1 MANSIKVSILT
12 VLGFPSLPV
21 NGCRIQQKQ
30 RLKSKRGIE
39 ILLCLSAP
47 LLFGFS
53 PTVSFAS
60 PVQTV
65 AQASP
70 RVGVNRPNL
79 KVGSQGDPVSELQ
92 AALKLLG
99 FYTGTVDGVYNEGT
113 AIAVS
118 RFQEAAGL
126 SPNGVVDTNTWQ
138 RLFPNDAIA
147 STPATSRSSNNFPI
161 PSQASSDNDG
171 TVVVPSGQ
179 TRTTPVTNRAETL
192 KPEPRPTTTTPS
204 RASNLKPEPRPAGT
218 PVATS
223 SSNKP
228 STRQASS
235 TRSNSST
242 TSRQA
247 TRSQQSNRTGAARQ
261 TTRSQQSTTS
271 SGSSRK
277 TQQTASLQYTSDG
290 LPILR
295 PGMRGS
301 EVTRL
306 QRRLQRLGYLEESAI
321 DGDFGSATEAAVV
334 SLQKRYGLEAD
345 GIVGGGTWEILNRR
359 RKQ

>member
-1 MANSIKVSILT
+1 MKNGIKISILT
-12 VLGFPSLPV
+12 DLGFPSLLV
-21 NGCRIQQKQ
+21 NGCRTQQKQ
-30 RLKSKRGIE
+30 RSKPGWGIE
-39 ILLCLSAP
+39 ILLGLSAP

-60 PVQTV
+60 QTQTI

-99 FYTGTVDGVYNEGT
+99 FYAGTVDGVYNEST

-138 RLFPNDAIA
+138 RLFPSDARA
-147 STPATSRSSNNFPI
+147 FAPVSSNSDNFPV
-161 PSQASSDNDG
+161 PAQASRDNNG
-171 TVVVPSGQ
+171 EVVVPSSEPRAIP
-179 TRTTPVTNRAETL
+179 TTNRTENL
-192 KPEPRPTTTTPS
+192 KPEPRATTTTNTA
-204 RASNLKPEPRPAGT
+204 RNLKPEPRPAGT
-218 PVATS
+218 RVATS

-228 STRQASS
+228 TQKQTPS
-235 TRSNSST
+235 TRSNTSN

-247 TRSQQSNRTGAARQ
+247 TRSQQSARARSSARQ
-261 TTRSQQSTTS
+261 TTRTQQTTG
-271 SGSSRK
+271 SGSSRR
-277 TQQTASLQYTSDG
+277 TQQIASFQYTSDG
-290 LPILR
+290 MPILR

-301 EVTRL
+301 EVARL

-321 DGDFGSATEAAVV
+321 DGDFGPATEAAVISV
-334 SLQKRYGLEAD
+334 QKRYGIEAD

-359 RKQ
+359 RRQ

>member
-1 MANSIKVSILT
+1 MKNSIKVSILT
-12 VLGFPSLPV
+12 ELGFPNFLG

-30 RLKSKRGIE
+30 RSKSRWGIE

-47 LLFGFS
+47 LLLGFS
-53 PTVSFAS
+53 PTVLFAS
-60 PVQTV
+60 PTQKI

-70 RVGVNRPNL
+70 RVGVNRPSL

-99 FYTGTVDGVYNEGT
+99 FYTGTVDGVYSEST

-138 RLFPNDAIA
+138 RLFPSVAQA
-147 STPATSRSSNNFPI
+147 SSSATSSSEPFPI
-161 PSQASSDNDG
+161 PSQASRDNNN
-171 TVVVPSGQ
+171 TVVVPS
-179 TRTTPVTNRAETL
+179 TEPRTIPTTNRSDNL
-192 KPEPRPTTTTPS
+192 KPESRPVTPTN
-204 RASNLKPEPRPAGT
+204 RASNLKPEPRPAT
-218 PVATS
+218 RVATS
-223 SSNKP
+223 RSDKP
-228 STRQASS
+228 SARQTPS
-235 TRSNSST
+235 TRSNPST

-247 TRSQQSNRTGAARQ
+247 TRSQQSTRAGSSARQ
-261 TTRSQQSTTS
+261 TTRTQQTTS
-271 SGSSRK
+271 SGATRK
-277 TQQTASLQYTSDG
+277 TQQTASLQYTSEG

-306 QRRLQRLGYLEESAI
+306 QRRLQRLGYLEEGAI
-321 DGDFGSATEAAVV
+321 DGDFGPATEAAVV
-334 SLQKRYGLEAD
+334 SLQKRYGLEGD
-345 GIVGGGTWEILNRR
+345 GVVGGGTWEILNRR
-359 RKQ
+359 RRQ

>member
-1 MANSIKVSILT
+1 M
-12 VLGFPSLPV
+12 
-21 NGCRIQQKQ
+21 QQKQ
-30 RLKSKRGIE
+30 RSKSTWGIE
-39 ILLCLSAP
+39 LLLCLSAP

-53 PTVSFAS
+53 PTVSFAA
-60 PVQTV
+60 PTQTI

-99 FYTGTVDGVYNEGT
+99 FYAGTVDGVYSEST

-138 RLFPNDAIA
+138 RLFPSDAIA
-147 STPATSRSSNNFPI
+147 LTPASSNSDTFPT
-161 PSQASSDNDG
+161 PSQTLRDNNSA
-171 TVVVPSGQ
+171 VVVPSSEP
-179 TRTTPVTNRAETL
+179 RTAPIANRTGNL
-192 KPEPRPTTTTPS
+192 KPESRPTITPN

-218 PVATS
+218 GVATS
-223 SSNKP
+223 TSDRP
-228 STRQASS
+228 STRQTSS
-235 TRSNSST
+235 TRSNPSST
-242 TSRQA
+242 SRPA
-247 TRSQQSNRTGAARQ
+247 NRSQQSTRAGSSARQ
-261 TTRSQQSTTS
+261 TTRTQQTTS
-271 SGSSRK
+271 SESSKK

-321 DGDFGSATEAAVV
+321 DGDFGPATEAAVV